1 VHDHPDVPILVSR
14 IVMMIDTNGR
24 EYQCWHELGHAIAC
38 LSWGGEVEFVQ
49 LLNEGHSVGQAFARC
64 APTVKGRPM
73 ALCGGFAMEFALL
86 RSGRLAVV
94 DEREITQVLFRN
106 ATIDREMY
114 WRKPSGAE
122 FSEEEDR
129 EFMTVATNLVAPVLT
144 RCLPQVQIL
153 VDQLLETQRVSGDKI
168 KEVLAF

>member
-1 VHDHPDVPILVSR
+1 MKVLDI
-14 IVMMIDTNGR
+14 NGR

-38 LSWGGEVEFVQ
+38 LTWGGQVEFVQ
-49 LLNEGHSVGQAFARC
+49 LLNENHSVGQAFARC
-64 APTVKGRPM
+64 APTVNGRPM

-94 DEREITQVLFRN
+94 DEREMTQVLFRN

-114 WRKPSGAE
+114 WRKPSGAD

-129 EFMTVATNLVAPVLT
+129 DFMTLAVNVVSPVLI
-144 RCLPQVQIL
+144 RFLPRLQIL
-153 VDQLLETQRVSGDKI
+153 VDELLETEKISGERI
-168 KEVLAF
+168 KEVLAL